1 MNTAIYYVKN
11 TLGFKADEPFTVMEA
26 INKHA
31 DSTGTSASAIA
42 GFGIFFSLGVLLLGF
57 LTSYG
62 AARLS
67 YNYNIYTHNQGAALA
82 WSVLCFFFPALYYPF
97 YAIFLDPLGS
107 MVAQTI
113 MIGGKMRRK

>member
-1 MNTAIYYVKN
+1 MNTAIYYAKSA
-11 TLGFKADEPFTVMEA
+11 LGFKADEPFTVMGV

-31 DSTGTSASAIA
+31 DSTGTSASALA
-42 GFGIFFSLGVLLLGF
+42 GFGIFFVLTIFFFGI

-62 AARLS
+62 ASRLS
-67 YNYNIYTHNQGAALA
+67 YNYNIYTHNQGAALG

-107 MVAQTI
+107 MVAQTT